1 MEQKMF
7 QIGLERNDKMFLG
20 TRTLAMS
27 LIYGFTYNQ
36 DVF

>member
-1 MEQKMF
+1 MF

-27 LIYGFTYNQ
+27 LIYGYTHSS